1 MNFLFV
7 GDVVGS
13 PGRSVLHDRL
23 RSIVER
29 HQIDFVIVNG
39 ENSAGGLGI
48 TPKIVAGFFRRG
60 VDVITTGNHIWRN
73 KEILKV
79 INDEERILRPIN
91 YPVGAPGKGSGLYEK
106 NGVKVGVV
114 NSLGRIFMEALD
126 CPFKATQEE
135 GKRLK
140 KAGADIL
147 ILDFHAEATSE
158 KIAMGHHLDG
168 LYSLVFGTHTHVQTS
183 DARILG
189 SGTGYVTD
197 VGMTGP
203 TDSVIGV
210 LKERAISKFIT
221 GMPAKFDVAKDG
233 IEIDYGVCAIDP
245 ASGKATDIF
254 MGRESWKKS
263 GSEYANE

>member
-23 RSIVER
+23 KPIIER
-29 HQIDFVIVNG
+29 HDIDFAIING

-48 TPKIVAGFFRRG
+48 TPKIAATMFRSG
-60 VDVITTGNHIWRN
+60 ADVITTGNHIWRN

-79 INDEERILRPIN
+79 IDEEGRILRPLN
-91 YPVGAPGKGSGLYEK
+91 YPTGAPGNGSGLYEK
-106 NGVKVGVV
+106 NGVKIGVV
-114 NSLGRIFMEALD
+114 NSLGRVFMEPLD
-126 CPFKATQEE
+126 CPFKAGKEE
-135 GKRLK
+135 GERLK
-140 KAGADIL
+140 KAGATIL

-183 DARILG
+183 DARILAG
-189 SGTGYVTD
+189 GTGYVTD

-210 LKERAISKFIT
+210 IKERAISKFIT
-221 GMPAKFDVAKDG
+221 GMPAKFDVADGG
-233 IEIDYGVCAIDP
+233 IEIDYGVCSIDP
-245 ASGKATDIF
+245 VTGRANDIF
-254 MGRESWKKS
+254 VGRESWKKS
-263 GSEYANE
+263 E